1 MKVNNKTIKRLAELA
16 QLNLDE
22 SESKKLS
29 SDLEHILAFVE
40 KLGEVDT
47 TDVQPLTHIHEA
59 SNIFDDDEPREFDIK
74 EEALNNSSSSNSDY
88 FKIKKELIQRNLNSV
103 Y

>member
-59 SNIFDDDEPREFDIK
+59 SNIFDDDEPRQFDIK

-88 FKIKKELIQRNLNSV
+88 FKIKKGIDTKNS
-103 Y
+103 

>member
-1 MKVNNKTIKRLAELA
+1 MKVNNKKIKRLAELA

-22 SESKKLS
+22 NESKRLS

-47 TDVQPLTHIHEA
+47 KEVQPLNHIHEA
-59 SNIFDDDEPREFDIK
+59 SNIFDDDELRQIDIK
-74 EEALNNSSSSNSDY
+74 EEALSNSSSSNSDY
-88 FKIKKELIQRNLNSV
+88 FKIKKGINTKNS
-103 Y
+103 

>member
-1 MKVNNKTIKRLAELA
+1 MKVNNNKIKRLAELA

-29 SDLEHILAFVE
+29 LDLEHILAFVE

-47 TDVQPLTHIHEA
+47 TEVQPLTHIHGA
-59 SNIFDDDEPREFDIK
+59 SNIFDDDKPRQLDIK
-74 EEALNNSSSSNSDY
+74 KEALNNSSSSNSDY
-88 FKIKKELIQRNLNSV
+88 FKIKKK
-103 Y
+103 

>member
-1 MKVNNKTIKRLAELA
+1 MKVNNKKIKRLAELA

-22 SESKKLS
+22 NESKRLS

-47 TDVQPLTHIHEA
+47 KEVQPLNHIHEA
-59 SNIFDDDEPREFDIK
+59 SNIFDDDELRQIDIK
-74 EEALNNSSSSNSDY
+74 EEALRNSSSSNSDY
-88 FKIKKELIQRNLNSV
+88 FKIKKGINTKNS
-103 Y
+103 

>member
-88 FKIKKELIQRNLNSV
+88 FKIKKRINTKKS
-103 Y
+103 